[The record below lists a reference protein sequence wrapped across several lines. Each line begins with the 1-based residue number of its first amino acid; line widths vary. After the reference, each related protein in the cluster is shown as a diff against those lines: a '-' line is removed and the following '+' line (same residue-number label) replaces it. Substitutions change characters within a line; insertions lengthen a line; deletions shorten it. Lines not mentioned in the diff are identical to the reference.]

1 MMKKVKIILLS
12 FISEKAA
19 LVYIFLFGLSIGV
32 ATFIENDFGTDAA
45 QKWCYQASWFNLLL
59 FLFGLSNAY
68 LMFKYQLWQRKRY
81 SALLF
86 HFSILII
93 LLGSAI
99 TRFYGFE
106 GTVAIREG
114 QSQQQFLTTE
124 AYLGLKITTA
134 NGQQYQDHKRVLFSS
149 IGKNEFDHVYHL
161 ENRDL
166 KIELIDFIPNA
177 VERFITDSKATQSIK
192 IVFPGASGRQEVWL
206 PFGEKKVIFGTPFCF
221 SRQAQPD
228 CINILQ
234 QGDSLFF
241 KVAANYEFMEM
252 ATQKQ
257 VVVNNAD
264 TIMPLHFRSLY
275 QVGGAQFVFSHL
287 ATGRNLGYI
296 SKSPKI
302 ESNSLNAVH
311 LKLSLG
317 NEKQE
322 VFLLGNRNQPGQPQ
336 FAQLSDIQL
345 ELSYGAIFKDLP
357 FSLKLNNFEL
367 KRYPGTNSPSS
378 FSSYVIVQD
387 PVNHINTPF
396 HIYMNHVL
404 DHQGYR
410 FFQSSYDQDEK
421 GTYLS
426 MNHDYWG
433 SMISYFGYFLLTIGF
448 VWNLLSKKSRFAN
461 LRKALP
467 ILLLFVGSQSVFG
480 QTTLIAKR
488 EVPSSEHA
496 DLFSQ
501 LLVQDFN
508 GRFKPLH
515 TLNREILRKVY
526 GNENFESYSADQVVL
541 GMLGSSSTWVSA
553 PIIKIGKHPQ
563 LNKILN
569 CSAETKYLSYSD
581 FFNTQGQYKL
591 QNFVD
596 QSSLKQDKD
605 KNNFDKEL
613 LKLDERVSIV
623 NMVMSGNIFKIIPLK
638 NDPNNKWISQHDHD
652 VNGHVEAQKWFGQ
665 YLEALHQALH
675 HQEYSFANQLLAD
688 LDQFQRSQNPD
699 ILPSQSQRS
708 WEIWLNK
715 SHLFERLTYAYLL
728 LGLCF
733 LVFLFWQMFSINTWK
748 SKLETVTNWFGYFFV
763 VLHSLGLILRWYIS
777 ERAPWSNGYESMI
790 YIAWAVM
797 LAGFLFA
804 RKSTGAKS
812 ATYILGA
819 VMLFVAQM
827 SFFSPEITP
836 LEPVL
841 NSYWLTIHVSMEA
854 GSYGFLLLGGI
865 IGMLNLILLTFKM
878 NKHQETIQKQ
888 VKELTI
894 LNELILTA
902 GIVMLSIG
910 TFLGGVWANESW
922 GRYWGWDAKETWAL
936 VSILVYALILHLRF
950 IPRFNNFF
958 VFNVASI
965 FGFASIIMTY
975 FGVNYY
981 LSGLHSYAAG
991 DPIPIPDWV
1000 YISVMLLTCLS
1011 IYAGVNFYRFWTKNR
1026 GLKI

>member
-1 MMKKVKIILLS
+1 MMNFVKNILLS

-45 QKWCYQASWFNLLL
+45 QKWCYQATWFNVLLTL
-59 FLFGLSNAY
+59 FACSNAF
-68 LMFKYQLWQRKRY
+68 LMFKYQMWQRKRY
-81 SALLF
+81 SVLLF
-86 HFSILII
+86 HLSILII

-114 QSQQQFLTTE
+114 QSQHQFLTTE
-124 AYLGLKITTA
+124 AYLGLKITTK
-134 NGQQYQDHKRVLFSS
+134 NGQQFQDHKRVLFSS
-149 IGKNEFDHVYHL
+149 LGKNDFEHVYHL

-166 KIELIDFIPNA
+166 KIQLIDFIPNA
-177 VERFITDSKATQSIK
+177 VERFISDSKSAQSIK
-192 IVFPGASGRQEVWL
+192 IVFPGSNGRQEVWL
-206 PFGEKKVIFGTPFCF
+206 HYGEKKVLFGTPFNF
-221 SRQAQPD
+221 STNAMPD
-228 CINILQ
+228 CINILK

-241 KVAANYEFMEM
+241 KVAANYQFMEM

-257 VVVNNAD
+257 IVVNEVD
-264 TIMPLHFRSLY
+264 TIVPLQFRSLY
-275 QVGGAQFVFSHL
+275 QVGNAQFVFSQL
-287 ATGRNLGYI
+287 ANGRNLGYS

-311 LKLSLG
+311 LKLSSG
-317 NEKQE
+317 NEKQD
-322 VFLLGNRNQPGQPQ
+322 VYLLGNKNQLGQAQ
-336 FAQLSDIQL
+336 IIQLSDLKL
-345 ELSYGAIFKDLP
+345 ELTYGSILKDFP
-357 FSLKLNNFEL
+357 FSLQLSNFEL

-378 FSSYVIVQD
+378 FSSYVVVKDHANQ
-387 PVNHINTPF
+387 VNMPYHIF
-396 HIYMNHVL
+396 MNHVL
-404 DHQGYR
+404 DYQGYR

-426 MNHDYWG
+426 MNHDFWG
-433 SMISYFGYFLLTIGF
+433 SSISYLGYFLLTIGF
-448 VWNLLSKKSRFAN
+448 LWNLLSKTSRFAN

-467 ILLLFVGSQSVFG
+467 ILLFFISSSSVFG
-480 QTTLIAKR
+480 QTTLSVKR
-488 EVPSSEHA
+488 EVPSEEHA

-508 GRFKPLH
+508 GRFKPIH
-515 TLNREILRKVY
+515 TLNREILRKVF
-526 GNENFESYSADQVVL
+526 GDENFESYSADQVVL
-541 GMLGSSSTWVSA
+541 GMLGSSSTWVTA

-563 LNKILN
+563 LNKILK
-569 CSAETKYLSYSD
+569 CSSQTKHLSYSD
-581 FFNTQGQYKL
+581 FFNSKGKYKL
-591 QNFVD
+591 QIFVD
-596 QSSLKQDKD
+596 KSVLKQDRD

-613 LKLDERVSIV
+613 LKLDERVSIT
-623 NMVMSGNIFKIIPLK
+623 NMVMSGNIFKIIPLE
-638 NDPNNKWISQHDHD
+638 NDPNHKWISQHDHD
-652 VNGHVEAQKWFGQ
+652 VNGHVEAQKWFQQ
-665 YLEALHQALH
+665 YLEALHQGLH

-688 LDQFQRSQNPD
+688 LDQFQRHQNPD
-699 ILPSQSQRS
+699 VLPSQSQRL
-708 WEIWLNK
+708 WEIRLNN

-728 LGLCF
+728 LGLSF
-733 LVFLFWQMFSINTWK
+733 LVYLFWQMFSIQSWK
-748 SKLETVTNWFGYFFV
+748 TKLETVTNWLGYFFI
-763 VLHSLGLILRWYIS
+763 VLHSFGLLLRWYIS

-878 NKHQETIQKQ
+878 SKHQEAIQNQ
-888 VKELTI
+888 VRELTI
-894 LNELILTA
+894 LNELILTG

-950 IPRFNNFF
+950 IPRLNNFF

-991 DPIPIPDWV
+991 DPIPIPEWV
-1000 YISVMLLTCLS
+1000 YISVIVLICLS
-1011 IYAGVNFYRFWTKNR
+1011 TFAGFNFYRYWTKNR
-1026 GLKI
+1026 SLKI